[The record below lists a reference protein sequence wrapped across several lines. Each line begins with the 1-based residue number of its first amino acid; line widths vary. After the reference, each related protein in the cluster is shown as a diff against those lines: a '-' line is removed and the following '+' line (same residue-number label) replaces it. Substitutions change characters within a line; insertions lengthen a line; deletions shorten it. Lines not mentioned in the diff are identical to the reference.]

1 MLRAT
6 ILSIGKEFRLLRR
19 DRVGLFML
27 LIAPVA
33 VIAAAGFSLANI
45 YGAAS
50 PRAPYQVAIVDE
62 DHGELSRALREG
74 LARERS
80 IRVVD
85 AASRVEAA
93 RMVRDGRH
101 AAVTVVVPKGA
112 GEILKNG
119 GEAQII
125 IYTDPVRYL
134 QTVRIDLV
142 VSEICRRIIAGAT
155 SEARERL
162 AAEQARVRA
171 EIDNAAL
178 AIKRVSAE
186 ARKERRA
193 SEERVRARVQ
203 TALADAQTAA
213 ERALDDTLGEVKR
226 ATDAEVAKRHAELE
240 TVKTYLAKLQQTQR
254 EFERWIENLKKL
266 AGSASG
272 EIPAPPVF
280 PAPPA
285 ELAGLESAPTP
296 LDIDALRSHLAER
309 VKSSKVTIELP
320 PATQIPGASQV
331 GDLKVKA
338 GERSIMLPGS
348 IAIVERDLMD
358 RPVERGGG
366 FNAFNLH
373 VPGFAVTFLLIG
385 MLMGV
390 SMALIDERDWGTLDR
405 LRSAAAPLSATLAGK
420 LIARFLVGFAQ
431 LVILFAAGWALFGMS
446 LGATPAA
453 LLLPSAAVAFAGA
466 SFGLVVAGVARTRD
480 AVLPVGAIVIMTM
493 AAIGGCWWP
502 LDFEP
507 EWMQQA
513 ALAVPTTWAM
523 QAYNDLMIR
532 ELPAS
537 SALWPSAV
545 NAAFGFAYIAIGVA
559 LVRRR
564 FGSG

>member
-27 LIAPVA
+27 LVAPVA
-33 VIAAAGFSLANI
+33 VIAAAGLSLANI

-50 PRAPYQVAIVDE
+50 PRAPYGVAIVDE
-62 DHGELSRALREG
+62 DHGELSRALRKG
-74 LARERS
+74 FAREPS
-80 IRVVD
+80 IRLLE
-85 AASRVEAA
+85 AASREQAA
-93 RMVRDGRH
+93 RMVRETNDAVAAMILPKDATATIESGR
-101 AAVTVVVPKGA
+101 
-112 GEILKNG
+112 
-119 GEAQII
+119 EAQII
-125 IYTDPVRYL
+125 LYTDPVRYL
-134 QTVRIDLV
+134 QTVRIDLIV
-142 VSEICRRIIAGAT
+142 TEICRRIVAGAGRA
-155 SEARERL
+155 ARERV

-171 EIDNAAL
+171 EINNAVSVM
-178 AIKRVSAE
+178 KRSRAQAATERLVAE
-186 ARKERRA
+186 QK
-193 SEERVRARVQ
+193 VRAQVE
-203 TALADAQTAA
+203 TALADARSAA
-213 ERALDDTLGEVKR
+213 QRELDEALKQVKR
-226 ATDAEVAKRHAELE
+226 ATDAEFARQRVALE
-240 TVKTYLAKLQQTQR
+240 SVKAYLAKLQQTQR
-254 EFERWIENLKKL
+254 EFERWLRELKRL
-266 AGSASG
+266 AGSAAG

-285 ELAGLESAPTP
+285 EFARFDDAPISVD
-296 LDIDALRSHLAER
+296 LNALRSRMEER
-309 VKSSKVTIELP
+309 LKSPKVAIDLP
-320 PATQIPGASQV
+320 PVPALPTAAQA
-331 GDLKVKA
+331 GDAKMEG
-338 GERSIMLPGS
+338 GERTITLPGS
-348 IAIVERDLMD
+348 IAIVQHDLMD
-358 RPVERGGG
+358 RPIERVGG

-405 LRSAAAPLSATLAGK
+405 LRSAPAPLSATLAGK

-431 LVILFAAGWALFGMS
+431 LAILFAAGWALFDVS
-446 LGATPAA
+446 LGAAPAA

-466 SFGLVVAGVARTRD
+466 AFGLVVAGVARTRD
-480 AVLPVGAIVIMTM
+480 AVLPVGAMVIMTM

-507 EWMQQA
+507 QWMQKA

-545 NAAFGFAYIAIGVA
+545 NAAFGFAYLAIGIP